1 MLELKNVSKFYY
13 KKGIV
18 SSGISKVSLKFDMG
32 EFIAITGES
41 GSGKS
46 TLLNVISGLDTYE
59 EGEMYVNGE
68 ETSHYNEEDY
78 EEYRKKYIG
87 NVFQSFNLVNSYTV
101 YQNVELVLL
110 INGETRR
117 SVKHKVIDILKK
129 VDLYKYRHTK
139 VSKLSGG
146 MKQRVSIARCL
157 AKDTPIIIADEP
169 TGNLDSKNAKSV
181 LKLLY
186 EISKYK
192 LVIVVTHN
200 FEQISEYAT
209 RRITMHDGSVIEDMK
224 LKDKNEVKEVNTSK
238 FKKTKVISNLRLG
251 IRNTFNIVPKFLL
264 LTFVY
269 AFVLISI
276 VGVYSAFLELES
288 ANNAYNSFFNETD
301 ANKRVIVKKKDNS
314 SFTNEEINRL
324 KSISNVEKVI
334 TNDYVYDYS
343 MSLIDYENIFL
354 DSNFM
359 KLEEFKGKLKYGRM
373 PLNENEIIVSGSK
386 ENYYIEDMGSELINK
401 EVSINSNS
409 GSDEIKVKI
418 VGVSVFEKYNWMVT
432 SYVSDKIYNYVENHV
447 EQVYGTT
454 KVFISDN
461 SQIEYPNIKTSDILS
476 EGQVYISE
484 NYSYNCKS
492 YNCMKDSL
500 NIKFS
505 NMYTN
510 KEISLSNVKVYNKS
524 NFKKIFGSEYDDM
537 DTIYLSNN
545 DYDKLY
551 KNNNI
556 YQVSLFVKD
565 VRNIDK
571 TMNELNDY
579 VSFSLNNVKQDGA
592 LVQVIKIVKTIVITV
607 LVIVL
612 FFVSYF
618 VIKLIMKSRNKYFTT
633 IRILG
638 GSYIEVKRLLQ
649 IELLNV
655 TNIVYLVFLV
665 ISLFIKND
673 IIVSESIKNMLFY
686 INLKEYVIVY
696 LILSLMSYLTSSRY
710 SRKIFKRSVITT
722 YNEEV

>member
-1 MLELKNVSKFYY
+1 MLELKNLSKFYY

-288 ANNAYNSFFNETD
+288 TNNTYNSFFNETD
-301 ANKRVIVKKKDNS
+301 VNKRVIVKKKDNS
-314 SFTNEEINRL
+314 SFTNEEINKL

-373 PLNENEIIVSGSK
+373 PLNDNEIIVSGSK

-401 EVSINSNS
+401 EVSINS

-418 VGVSVFEKYNWMVT
+418 VGVSVFDKYNWMVT
-432 SYVSDKIYNYVENHV
+432 SYVSDKIYNYVENQV
-447 EQVYGTT
+447 EQVFGTT
-454 KVFISDN
+454 KVYVSDS
-461 SQIEYPNIKTSDILS
+461 SQIGSPNIKMSDKLS
-476 EGQVYISE
+476 DGQVYISE

-500 NIKFS
+500 NIMFS

-510 KEISLSNVKVYNKS
+510 KEISLSNVKVYNKN

-571 TMNELNDY
+571 TMNELSDY
-579 VSFSLNNVKQDGA
+579 VSFSLNSVKQDGA

-638 GSYIEVKRLLQ
+638 GSYIEVKRLLK

-673 IIVSESIKNMLFY
+673 IIVSESIKSMLFY
-686 INLKEYVIVY
+686 INLKEYIIVY
-696 LILSLMSYLTSSRY
+696 LILSVMSYLTSGRY

>member
-87 NVFQSFNLVNSYTV
+87 NIFQSFNLVNSYTV

-288 ANNAYNSFFNETD
+288 ANNTYNSFFNETD

-314 SFTNEEINRL
+314 SFTNEEINKL

-343 MSLIDYENIFL
+343 MSLMDYENIFL

-373 PLNENEIIVSGSK
+373 PLNDNEIIVSGSK

-401 EVSINSNS
+401 EVSINS

-461 SQIEYPNIKTSDILS
+461 SQNVNPNIKTSDILS

-510 KEISLSNVKVYNKS
+510 KEISLSNVKVYNKN

-579 VSFSLNNVKQDGA
+579 VSFSLNSVKQDGA

>member
-1 MLELKNVSKFYY
+1 
-13 KKGIV
+13 
-18 SSGISKVSLKFDMG
+18 MG

-110 INGETRR
+110 INGETRK

-146 MKQRVSIARCL
+146 MKQRVAIARCL
-157 AKDTPIIIADEP
+157 AKDAPIIIADEP

-200 FEQISEYAT
+200 FEQISDYAT

-269 AFVLISI
+269 LFVLISI

-288 ANNAYNSFFNETD
+288 TNNTYNSFFNETD

-314 SFTNEEINRL
+314 SFTNEEINKL

-334 TNDYVYDYS
+334 TNDYVYDYN

-373 PLNENEIIVSGSK
+373 PLNDNEIIVSGSK
-386 ENYYIEDMGSELINK
+386 DNYYIEDMGSELINK
-401 EVSINSNS
+401 EVSINS

-418 VGVSVFEKYNWMVT
+418 VGVSVFDKYNWMVT
-432 SYVSDKIYNYVENHV
+432 SYVSDKIYNYVENKV

-454 KVFISDN
+454 KVFISDS
-461 SQIEYPNIKTSDILS
+461 SQIVDPNIKISNILS

-484 NYSYNCKS
+484 NNSYNCKS

-500 NIKFS
+500 NIKYS
-505 NMYTN
+505 NMFIN
-510 KEISLSNVKVYNKS
+510 KEISLSNVKVYNKN

-537 DTIYLSNN
+537 DTIYLSSN

-592 LVQVIKIVKTIVITV
+592 LVQVIKIVKTIIITV

-618 VIKLIMKSRNKYFTT
+618 VIKLIIKSRNKYFTT

-665 ISLFIKND
+665 ISLLIKND
-673 IIVSESIKNMLFY
+673 IIVSESIKSMLFY

-696 LILSLMSYLTSSRY
+696 LILSVMSYLTSSRY

>member
-87 NVFQSFNLVNSYTV
+87 NIFQSFNLVNSYTV

-146 MKQRVSIARCL
+146 MKQRVAIARCL

-200 FEQISEYAT
+200 FEQISKYAT

-264 LTFVY
+264 LSFVY
-269 AFVLISI
+269 LFVLISI

-288 ANNAYNSFFNETD
+288 TNNAYNSFFNETD

-314 SFTNEEINRL
+314 SFTNEEINKL

-343 MSLIDYENIFL
+343 MSLMDYENIFL

-373 PLNENEIIVSGSK
+373 PLNDNEIIVSGSK

-401 EVSINSNS
+401 EVSINS

-579 VSFSLNNVKQDGA
+579 VSFSLNSVKQDGA

>member
-87 NVFQSFNLVNSYTV
+87 NIFQSFNLVNSYTV

-146 MKQRVSIARCL
+146 MKQRVAIARCL

-288 ANNAYNSFFNETD
+288 TNNTYNSFFNETD

-314 SFTNEEINRL
+314 SFTNEEINKL
-324 KSISNVEKVI
+324 KSISNVDKVI

-373 PLNENEIIVSGSK
+373 PLNDNEIIVSGSK

-401 EVSINSNS
+401 EVSINS

-432 SYVSDKIYNYVENHV
+432 SYVSDKIYNYVENQV

-461 SQIEYPNIKTSDILS
+461 SQNVNPNIKTSDILS

-510 KEISLSNVKVYNKS
+510 KEISLSNVKVYNKN

-579 VSFSLNNVKQDGA
+579 VSFSLNSVKQDGA
-592 LVQVIKIVKTIVITV
+592 LVQVIKIVKTIIITV

-618 VIKLIMKSRNKYFTT
+618 VIKLIIKSRNKYFTT

-665 ISLFIKND
+665 ISLLIKND
-673 IIVSESIKNMLFY
+673 IIVSESIKSMLFY

-696 LILSLMSYLTSSRY
+696 LILSVMSYLTSSRY

>member
-1 MLELKNVSKFYY
+1 
-13 KKGIV
+13 
-18 SSGISKVSLKFDMG
+18 
-32 EFIAITGES
+32 
-41 GSGKS
+41 
-46 TLLNVISGLDTYE
+46 
-59 EGEMYVNGE
+59 
-68 ETSHYNEEDY
+68 
-78 EEYRKKYIG
+78 
-87 NVFQSFNLVNSYTV
+87 
-101 YQNVELVLL
+101 
-110 INGETRR
+110 
-117 SVKHKVIDILKK
+117 
-129 VDLYKYRHTK
+129 
-139 VSKLSGG
+139 
-146 MKQRVSIARCL
+146 
-157 AKDTPIIIADEP
+157 
-169 TGNLDSKNAKSV
+169 
-181 LKLLY
+181 
-186 EISKYK
+186 
-192 LVIVVTHN
+192 
-200 FEQISEYAT
+200 
-209 RRITMHDGSVIEDMK
+209 MHDGSVIEDMK

-288 ANNAYNSFFNETD
+288 TNNTYNSFFNETD

-314 SFTNEEINRL
+314 SFTNEEINKL
-324 KSISNVEKVI
+324 KSISNVDKVI

-373 PLNENEIIVSGSK
+373 PLNDNEIIVSGSK

-401 EVSINSNS
+401 EVSINS

-432 SYVSDKIYNYVENHV
+432 SYVSDKIYNYVENQV

-461 SQIEYPNIKTSDILS
+461 SQNVNPNIKTSDILS

-510 KEISLSNVKVYNKS
+510 KEISLSNVKVYNKN

-579 VSFSLNNVKQDGA
+579 VSFSLNSVKQDGA
-592 LVQVIKIVKTIVITV
+592 LVQVIKIVKTIIITV

-618 VIKLIMKSRNKYFTT
+618 VIKLIIKSRNKYFTT

-665 ISLFIKND
+665 ISLLIKND
-673 IIVSESIKNMLFY
+673 IIVSESIKSMLFY

-696 LILSLMSYLTSSRY
+696 LILSVMSYLTSSRY

>member
-78 EEYRKKYIG
+78 EDYRKKYIG

-110 INGETRR
+110 INGETRK

-146 MKQRVSIARCL
+146 MKQRVAIARCL
-157 AKDTPIIIADEP
+157 AKDAPIIIADEP

-269 AFVLISI
+269 LFVLISI

-288 ANNAYNSFFNETD
+288 TNNAYNSFFNETD

-314 SFTNEEINRL
+314 SFTNEEINKL
-324 KSISNVEKVI
+324 KSIINVEKVI

-343 MSLIDYENIFL
+343 MSLMDYENIFL

-373 PLNENEIIVSGSK
+373 PLNDNEIIVSGSK

-401 EVSINSNS
+401 EVSINS

-432 SYVSDKIYNYVENHV
+432 SYVSDKIYNYVENQV

-461 SQIEYPNIKTSDILS
+461 SQNVNPNIKTSDILS

-510 KEISLSNVKVYNKS
+510 KEISLSNVKVYNKN

-579 VSFSLNNVKQDGA
+579 VSFSLNSVKQDGA
-592 LVQVIKIVKTIVITV
+592 LVQVIKIVKTIIITV

-618 VIKLIMKSRNKYFTT
+618 VIKLIIKSRNKYFTT

-696 LILSLMSYLTSSRY
+696 LILSLMSYLTSSRC

>member
-87 NVFQSFNLVNSYTV
+87 NIFQSFNLVNSYTV

-146 MKQRVSIARCL
+146 MKQRVAIARCL

-269 AFVLISI
+269 LFVLISI

-288 ANNAYNSFFNETD
+288 TNNAYNSFFNETD

-314 SFTNEEINRL
+314 SFTNEEINKL

-373 PLNENEIIVSGSK
+373 PLNDNEIIVSGSK

-401 EVSINSNS
+401 EVSINS

-418 VGVSVFEKYNWMVT
+418 VGVSVFDKYNWMVT
-432 SYVSDKIYNYVENHV
+432 SYVSDKIYNYVENKV

-461 SQIEYPNIKTSDILS
+461 SQNVNPNIKTSDILS

-510 KEISLSNVKVYNKS
+510 KEISLSNVKVYNKN

-537 DTIYLSNN
+537 DTIYLSSN

-579 VSFSLNNVKQDGA
+579 VSFSLNSVKQDGA

-618 VIKLIMKSRNKYFTT
+618 VIKLIMKSRNKYFTN

>member
-87 NVFQSFNLVNSYTV
+87 NIFQSFNLVNSYTV

-314 SFTNEEINRL
+314 SFTNEEINKL

-343 MSLIDYENIFL
+343 MSLMDYENIFL

-401 EVSINSNS
+401 EVSINS

-418 VGVSVFEKYNWMVT
+418 VGVSVFDKYNWMVT

-454 KVFISDN
+454 NVYVSDN

-510 KEISLSNVKVYNKS
+510 KEISLSNVKVYNKN

-579 VSFSLNNVKQDGA
+579 VSFSLNSVKQDGA

>member
-110 INGETRR
+110 INGETRK

-146 MKQRVSIARCL
+146 MKQRVAIARCL
-157 AKDTPIIIADEP
+157 AKDAPIIIADEP

-288 ANNAYNSFFNETD
+288 TNNAYNSFFNETD

-314 SFTNEEINRL
+314 SFTNEEINKL
-324 KSISNVEKVI
+324 KSISNVDKVI

-343 MSLIDYENIFL
+343 MSLMDYENIFL

-401 EVSINSNS
+401 EVSINS

-461 SQIEYPNIKTSDILS
+461 SQNVNPNIKISDILS

-510 KEISLSNVKVYNKS
+510 KEISLSNVKVYNKN

-579 VSFSLNNVKQDGA
+579 VSFSLNSVKQDGA

>member
-18 SSGISKVSLKFDMG
+18 SSGISKVTLKFDMS

-110 INGETRR
+110 INGETRK

-146 MKQRVSIARCL
+146 MKQRVAIARCL
-157 AKDTPIIIADEP
+157 AKDAPIIIADEP

-269 AFVLISI
+269 LFVLISI

-288 ANNAYNSFFNETD
+288 TNNTYNSFFNETD

-314 SFTNEEINRL
+314 SFTNEEINKL

-373 PLNENEIIVSGSK
+373 PLNDNEIIVSGSK

-401 EVSINSNS
+401 EVSINS

-418 VGVSVFEKYNWMVT
+418 VGVSVFDKYNWMVT
-432 SYVSDKIYNYVENHV
+432 SYVSDKIYNYVENKV

-461 SQIEYPNIKTSDILS
+461 SQIVDPNIKISNILS

-484 NYSYNCKS
+484 NNSDNCKS

-505 NMYTN
+505 NMYIN
-510 KEISLSNVKVYNKS
+510 KEISLSNVKVYNKN

-579 VSFSLNNVKQDGA
+579 VSFSLNSVKQDGA
-592 LVQVIKIVKTIVITV
+592 LVQVIKIVKTIIITV

-665 ISLFIKND
+665 ISLLIKND
-673 IIVSESIKNMLFY
+673 IIVSESIKSMLFY

-696 LILSLMSYLTSSRY
+696 LILSVMSYLTSSRY

>member
-87 NVFQSFNLVNSYTV
+87 NIFQSFNLVNSYTV

-269 AFVLISI
+269 LFVLISI

-288 ANNAYNSFFNETD
+288 TNNTYNSFFNETD

-314 SFTNEEINRL
+314 SFTNEEINKL

-373 PLNENEIIVSGSK
+373 PLNDNEIIVSGSK

-401 EVSINSNS
+401 EVSINS

-418 VGVSVFEKYNWMVT
+418 VGVSVFDKYNWMVT
-432 SYVSDKIYNYVENHV
+432 SYVSDKIYNYVENKV

-461 SQIEYPNIKTSDILS
+461 SQNVNPNIKTSDKLS
-476 EGQVYISE
+476 DGQVYISE

-510 KEISLSNVKVYNKS
+510 KEISLSNVKVYNKN

-579 VSFSLNNVKQDGA
+579 VSFSLNSVKQDGA

-673 IIVSESIKNMLFY
+673 IIVNESIKNMLFY

>member
-87 NVFQSFNLVNSYTV
+87 NIFQSFNLVNSYTV

-288 ANNAYNSFFNETD
+288 ANNTYNSFFNETD

-314 SFTNEEINRL
+314 SFTNEEINKL

-373 PLNENEIIVSGSK
+373 PLNDNEIIVSGSK

-401 EVSINSNS
+401 EVSINS

-432 SYVSDKIYNYVENHV
+432 SYVSDKIYNYVENKV

-510 KEISLSNVKVYNKS
+510 KEISLSNVKVYNKN

-673 IIVSESIKNMLFY
+673 IIVNESIKNMLFY

>member
-110 INGETRR
+110 INGETRK

-146 MKQRVSIARCL
+146 MKQRVAIARCL
-157 AKDTPIIIADEP
+157 AKDAPIIIADEP

-238 FKKTKVISNLRLG
+238 FNKTKVISNLRLG

-269 AFVLISI
+269 LFVLISI

-288 ANNAYNSFFNETD
+288 TNNTYNSFFNETD

-314 SFTNEEINRL
+314 SFTNEEINKL
-324 KSISNVEKVI
+324 KSIINVEKVI

-373 PLNENEIIVSGSK
+373 PLNDNEIIVSGSK
-386 ENYYIEDMGSELINK
+386 DNYYIEDMGSELINK
-401 EVSINSNS
+401 EVSINS

-432 SYVSDKIYNYVENHV
+432 SYVSDKIYNYVENKV

-461 SQIEYPNIKTSDILS
+461 SQIVDPNIKISNILS

-484 NYSYNCKS
+484 NNSYNCKS

-500 NIKFS
+500 NIKYS
-505 NMYTN
+505 NMYIN
-510 KEISLSNVKVYNKS
+510 KEISLSNVKVYNKN

-537 DTIYLSNN
+537 DTIYLSSN

-571 TMNELNDY
+571 TMKELNDY
-579 VSFSLNNVKQDGA
+579 VSFSLNSVKQDGA
-592 LVQVIKIVKTIVITV
+592 LVQVIKIVKTIIITV

-618 VIKLIMKSRNKYFTT
+618 VIKLIIKSRNKYFTT

-696 LILSLMSYLTSSRY
+696 LILSLMSYLTSSIY

>member
-110 INGETRR
+110 INGETRK

-146 MKQRVSIARCL
+146 MKQRVAIARCL
-157 AKDTPIIIADEP
+157 AKDAPIIIADEP

-269 AFVLISI
+269 LFVLISI

-288 ANNAYNSFFNETD
+288 TNNTYNSFFNETD

-314 SFTNEEINRL
+314 SFTNEEINKL

-334 TNDYVYDYS
+334 TNDYVYDYN

-373 PLNENEIIVSGSK
+373 PLNDNEIIVSGSK
-386 ENYYIEDMGSELINK
+386 DNYYIEDMGSELINK
-401 EVSINSNS
+401 EVSINS

-418 VGVSVFEKYNWMVT
+418 VGVSVFDKYNWMVT
-432 SYVSDKIYNYVENHV
+432 SYVSDKIYNYVENKV

-461 SQIEYPNIKTSDILS
+461 SQIVDPNIKISNILS

-484 NYSYNCKS
+484 NNSYNCKS

-500 NIKFS
+500 NIKYS
-505 NMYTN
+505 NMFIN
-510 KEISLSNVKVYNKS
+510 KEISLSNVKVYNKN

-537 DTIYLSNN
+537 DTIYLSSN

-592 LVQVIKIVKTIVITV
+592 LVQVIKIVKTIIITV

-618 VIKLIMKSRNKYFTT
+618 VIKLIIKSRNKYFTT

-665 ISLFIKND
+665 ISLLIKND

-696 LILSLMSYLTSSRY
+696 LILSVMSYLTSSRY

>member
-59 EGEMYVNGE
+59 EGEVYVNGE

-87 NVFQSFNLVNSYTV
+87 NIFQSFNLVNSYTV

-288 ANNAYNSFFNETD
+288 TNNTYNSFFNETD
-301 ANKRVIVKKKDNS
+301 VNKRVIVKKKDNS
-314 SFTNEEINRL
+314 SFTNEEINKL

-373 PLNENEIIVSGSK
+373 PLNDNEIIVSGSK

-401 EVSINSNS
+401 EVSINS

-454 KVFISDN
+454 NVYVSDN

-510 KEISLSNVKVYNKS
+510 KEISLSNVKVYNKN

-579 VSFSLNNVKQDGA
+579 VSFSLNSVKQDGA
-592 LVQVIKIVKTIVITV
+592 LVQVIKIVKTIIITV

-665 ISLFIKND
+665 ISLLIKND

-696 LILSLMSYLTSSRY
+696 LILSVMSYLTSSRY

>member
-87 NVFQSFNLVNSYTV
+87 NIFQSFNLVNSYTV

-146 MKQRVSIARCL
+146 MKQRVAIARCL

-269 AFVLISI
+269 LFVLISI

-288 ANNAYNSFFNETD
+288 TNNAYNSFFNETD

-314 SFTNEEINRL
+314 SFTNEEINKL

-373 PLNENEIIVSGSK
+373 PLNDNEIIVSGSK

-401 EVSINSNS
+401 EVSINS

-418 VGVSVFEKYNWMVT
+418 VGVSVFDKYNWMVT
-432 SYVSDKIYNYVENHV
+432 SYVSDKIYNYVENKV

-461 SQIEYPNIKTSDILS
+461 SQNVNPNIKTSDILS

-510 KEISLSNVKVYNKS
+510 KEISLSNVKVYNKN

-537 DTIYLSNN
+537 DTIYLSSN

-579 VSFSLNNVKQDGA
+579 VSFSLNSVKQDGA
-592 LVQVIKIVKTIVITV
+592 LVQVIKIVKTIIITV

-618 VIKLIMKSRNKYFTT
+618 VIKLIIKSRNKYFTT

-665 ISLFIKND
+665 ISLLIKND

>member
-78 EEYRKKYIG
+78 EKYRKKYIG

-110 INGETRR
+110 INGETRK

-146 MKQRVSIARCL
+146 MKQRVAIARCL
-157 AKDTPIIIADEP
+157 AKDAPIIIADEP

-269 AFVLISI
+269 LFVLISI

-288 ANNAYNSFFNETD
+288 TNNAYNSFFNETD

-314 SFTNEEINRL
+314 SFTNEEINKL
-324 KSISNVEKVI
+324 KSIINVEKVI
-334 TNDYVYDYS
+334 TNDYVYYYS

-373 PLNENEIIVSGSK
+373 PLNDNEIIVSGSK
-386 ENYYIEDMGSELINK
+386 DNYYIEDMGSELINK
-401 EVSINSNS
+401 EVSINS

-418 VGVSVFEKYNWMVT
+418 VGVSVFDKYNWMVT
-432 SYVSDKIYNYVENHV
+432 SYVSDKIYNYVENKV

-461 SQIEYPNIKTSDILS
+461 SQNVNPNIKTSDILS

-484 NYSYNCKS
+484 NNSDNCKS

-505 NMYTN
+505 NMYIN
-510 KEISLSNVKVYNKS
+510 KEISLSNVKVYNKN

-537 DTIYLSNN
+537 DTIYLSSN

-579 VSFSLNNVKQDGA
+579 VSFSLNSVKQDGA
-592 LVQVIKIVKTIVITV
+592 LVQVIKIVKTIIITV

-618 VIKLIMKSRNKYFTT
+618 VIKLIIKSRNKYFTT

-665 ISLFIKND
+665 ISLLIKND
-673 IIVSESIKNMLFY
+673 IIVSESIKSMLFY

-696 LILSLMSYLTSSRY
+696 LILSVMSYLTSSRY

>member
-87 NVFQSFNLVNSYTV
+87 NIFQSFNLVNSYTV

-269 AFVLISI
+269 LFVLISI

-288 ANNAYNSFFNETD
+288 TNNTYNSFFNETD

-314 SFTNEEINRL
+314 SFTNEEINKL

-373 PLNENEIIVSGSK
+373 PLNDNEIIVSGSK

-401 EVSINSNS
+401 EVSINS

-461 SQIEYPNIKTSDILS
+461 SQNVNPNIKTSDILS

-510 KEISLSNVKVYNKS
+510 KEISLSNVKVYNKN

-579 VSFSLNNVKQDGA
+579 VSFSLNSVKQDGA

-696 LILSLMSYLTSSRY
+696 LILSVMSYLTSSRY

>member
-87 NVFQSFNLVNSYTV
+87 NIFQSFNLVNSYTV

-146 MKQRVSIARCL
+146 MKQRVAIARCL

-269 AFVLISI
+269 LFVLISI

-288 ANNAYNSFFNETD
+288 TNNAYNSFFNETD

-314 SFTNEEINRL
+314 SFTNEEINKL

-373 PLNENEIIVSGSK
+373 PLNDNEIIVSGSK

-401 EVSINSNS
+401 EVSINS

-418 VGVSVFEKYNWMVT
+418 VGVSVFDKYNWMVT
-432 SYVSDKIYNYVENHV
+432 SYVSDKIYNYVENKV

-461 SQIEYPNIKTSDILS
+461 SQNVNPNIKTSDILS

-510 KEISLSNVKVYNKS
+510 KEISLSNVKVYNKN

-537 DTIYLSNN
+537 DTIYLSSN

-579 VSFSLNNVKQDGA
+579 VSFSLNSVKQDGA

>member
-68 ETSHYNEEDY
+68 ETSHYNVEDY

-87 NVFQSFNLVNSYTV
+87 NIFQSFNLVNSYTV

-401 EVSINSNS
+401 EVSINS
-409 GSDEIKVKI
+409 GSDEIIVKI

-673 IIVSESIKNMLFY
+673 IIVNESIKNMLFY

>member
-78 EEYRKKYIG
+78 EDYRKKYIG

-110 INGETRR
+110 INGETRK

-146 MKQRVSIARCL
+146 MKQRVAIARCL
-157 AKDTPIIIADEP
+157 AKDAPIIIADEP

-269 AFVLISI
+269 LFVLISI

-288 ANNAYNSFFNETD
+288 TNNAYNSFFNETD

-334 TNDYVYDYS
+334 TNDYVYYYS

-373 PLNENEIIVSGSK
+373 PLNDNEIIVSGSK

-401 EVSINSNS
+401 EVSINS

-461 SQIEYPNIKTSDILS
+461 SQNVNPNIKTSDILS

-510 KEISLSNVKVYNKS
+510 KEISLSNVKVYNKN

-592 LVQVIKIVKTIVITV
+592 LVQVIKIVKTIVITI

>member
-343 MSLIDYENIFL
+343 MSLMDYENIFL

-373 PLNENEIIVSGSK
+373 PLNDNEIIVSGSK
-386 ENYYIEDMGSELINK
+386 ENYYIEDLGSELINK
-401 EVSINSNS
+401 EVSINS

-454 KVFISDN
+454 NVYVSDN
-461 SQIEYPNIKTSDILS
+461 SQNVNPNIKTSDILS

-510 KEISLSNVKVYNKS
+510 KEISLSNVKVYNKN

-579 VSFSLNNVKQDGA
+579 VSFSLNSVKQDGA

>member
-87 NVFQSFNLVNSYTV
+87 NIFQSFNLVNSYTV

-146 MKQRVSIARCL
+146 MKQRVAIARCL
-157 AKDTPIIIADEP
+157 AKDAPIIIADEP

-269 AFVLISI
+269 AFVLTSI

-288 ANNAYNSFFNETD
+288 TNNTYNSFFNETD

-314 SFTNEEINRL
+314 SFTNEEINKL
-324 KSISNVEKVI
+324 KSISNVDKVI
-334 TNDYVYDYS
+334 TNDYVYAYS

-373 PLNENEIIVSGSK
+373 PLNDNEIIVSGSK

-401 EVSINSNS
+401 EVSINS

-432 SYVSDKIYNYVENHV
+432 SYVSDKIYNYVENQV

-461 SQIEYPNIKTSDILS
+461 SQNVNPNIKTSDILS

-510 KEISLSNVKVYNKS
+510 KEISLSNVKVYNKN

-579 VSFSLNNVKQDGA
+579 VSFSLNSVKQDGA
-592 LVQVIKIVKTIVITV
+592 LVQVIKIVKTIIITV

-618 VIKLIMKSRNKYFTT
+618 VIKLIIKSRNKYFTT

-665 ISLFIKND
+665 ISLLIKND
-673 IIVSESIKNMLFY
+673 IIVSESIKSMLFY

-696 LILSLMSYLTSSRY
+696 LILSVMSYLTSSRY

>member
-110 INGETRR
+110 INGETRK

-146 MKQRVSIARCL
+146 MKQRVAIARCL

-269 AFVLISI
+269 LFVLISI

-288 ANNAYNSFFNETD
+288 TNNTYNSFFNETD

-314 SFTNEEINRL
+314 SFTNEEINKL

-373 PLNENEIIVSGSK
+373 PLNDNEIIVSGSK

-401 EVSINSNS
+401 EVSINS

-418 VGVSVFEKYNWMVT
+418 AGVSVFDKYNWMVT
-432 SYVSDKIYNYVENHV
+432 SYVSDKIYNYVENKV

-461 SQIEYPNIKTSDILS
+461 SQIVDPNIKISNILS

-484 NYSYNCKS
+484 NNSYNCKS

-500 NIKFS
+500 NIKYS
-505 NMYTN
+505 NMYIN
-510 KEISLSNVKVYNKS
+510 KEISLSNVKVYNKN

-579 VSFSLNNVKQDGA
+579 VSFSLNSVKQDGA
-592 LVQVIKIVKTIVITV
+592 LVQVIKIVKTIIITV

-618 VIKLIMKSRNKYFTT
+618 VIKLIIKSRNKYFTT

-665 ISLFIKND
+665 ISLLIKND
-673 IIVSESIKNMLFY
+673 IIVSESIKSMLFY

-696 LILSLMSYLTSSRY
+696 LILSVMSYLTSSRY

>member
-87 NVFQSFNLVNSYTV
+87 NIFQSFNLVNSYTV

-146 MKQRVSIARCL
+146 MKQRVAIARCL
-157 AKDTPIIIADEP
+157 AKDAPIIIADEP

-288 ANNAYNSFFNETD
+288 TNNTYNSFFNETD

-314 SFTNEEINRL
+314 SFTNEEINKL
-324 KSISNVEKVI
+324 KSISNVDKVI

-373 PLNENEIIVSGSK
+373 PLNDNEIIVSGSK

-401 EVSINSNS
+401 EVSINS

-432 SYVSDKIYNYVENHV
+432 SYVSDKIYNYVENQV

-461 SQIEYPNIKTSDILS
+461 SQNVNPNIKTSDILS

-510 KEISLSNVKVYNKS
+510 KEISLSNVKVYNKN

-579 VSFSLNNVKQDGA
+579 VSFSLNSVKQDGA
-592 LVQVIKIVKTIVITV
+592 LVQVIKIVKIIIITV

-618 VIKLIMKSRNKYFTT
+618 VIKLIIKSRNKYFTT

-665 ISLFIKND
+665 ISLLIKND
-673 IIVSESIKNMLFY
+673 IIVSESIKSMLFY

-696 LILSLMSYLTSSRY
+696 LILSVMSYLTSSRY

>member
-110 INGETRR
+110 INGETRK

-146 MKQRVSIARCL
+146 MKQRVAIARCL
-157 AKDTPIIIADEP
+157 AKDAPIIIADEP

-288 ANNAYNSFFNETD
+288 TNNTYNSFFNETD

-314 SFTNEEINRL
+314 SFTNEEINKL
-324 KSISNVEKVI
+324 KSISNVDKVI

-373 PLNENEIIVSGSK
+373 PLNDNEIIVSGSK

-401 EVSINSNS
+401 EVSINS

-432 SYVSDKIYNYVENHV
+432 SYVSDKIYNYVENQV

-461 SQIEYPNIKTSDILS
+461 SQNVNPNIKTSDILS

-510 KEISLSNVKVYNKS
+510 KEISLSNVKVYNKN

-579 VSFSLNNVKQDGA
+579 VSFSLNSVKQDGA
-592 LVQVIKIVKTIVITV
+592 LVQVIKIVKTIIITV

-618 VIKLIMKSRNKYFTT
+618 VIKLIIKSRNKYFTT

-665 ISLFIKND
+665 ISLLIKND
-673 IIVSESIKNMLFY
+673 IIVSESIKSMLFY

-696 LILSLMSYLTSSRY
+696 LILSVMSYLTSSRY

>member
-87 NVFQSFNLVNSYTV
+87 NIFQSFNLVNSYTV

-146 MKQRVSIARCL
+146 MKQRVAIARCL

-269 AFVLISI
+269 LFVLISI

-288 ANNAYNSFFNETD
+288 TNNTYNSFFNETD
-301 ANKRVIVKKKDNS
+301 VNKRVIVKKKDNS
-314 SFTNEEINRL
+314 SFTEEEINKL

-373 PLNENEIIVSGSK
+373 PLNDNEIIVSGSK
-386 ENYYIEDMGSELINK
+386 DNYYIEDMGSELINK
-401 EVSINSNS
+401 EVSINS

-418 VGVSVFEKYNWMVT
+418 VGVSVFDKYNWMVT
-432 SYVSDKIYNYVENHV
+432 SYVSDKIYNYVENKV

-461 SQIEYPNIKTSDILS
+461 SQNVNPNIKTSDILS

-510 KEISLSNVKVYNKS
+510 KEISLSNVKVYNKN

-579 VSFSLNNVKQDGA
+579 VSFSLNSVKQDGS

-638 GSYIEVKRLLQ
+638 GNYIEVKRLLQ

-673 IIVSESIKNMLFY
+673 IIVSESIKSMLFY

-696 LILSLMSYLTSSRY
+696 LILSVMSYLTSSRY

>member
-87 NVFQSFNLVNSYTV
+87 NIFQSFNLVNSYTV

-146 MKQRVSIARCL
+146 MKQRVAIARCL
-157 AKDTPIIIADEP
+157 AKDAPIIIADEP

-334 TNDYVYDYS
+334 TNDYVYYYS

-373 PLNENEIIVSGSK
+373 PLNDNEIIVSGSK

-401 EVSINSNS
+401 EVSINS

-418 VGVSVFEKYNWMVT
+418 VGVSVFDKYNWMVT

-461 SQIEYPNIKTSDILS
+461 SQNVNPNIKTSDILS

-510 KEISLSNVKVYNKS
+510 KEISLSNVKVYNKN

-579 VSFSLNNVKQDGA
+579 VSFSLNSVKQDGA
-592 LVQVIKIVKTIVITV
+592 LVQVIKIVKTIIITV

>member
-87 NVFQSFNLVNSYTV
+87 NIFQSFNLVNSYTV

-146 MKQRVSIARCL
+146 MKQRVAIARCL

-288 ANNAYNSFFNETD
+288 TNNAYNSFFNETD

-314 SFTNEEINRL
+314 SFTNEEINKL

-373 PLNENEIIVSGSK
+373 PLNDNEIIVSGSK

-401 EVSINSNS
+401 EVSINS

-579 VSFSLNNVKQDGA
+579 VSFSLNSVKQDGA

>member
-18 SSGISKVSLKFDMG
+18 SSGISKVTLKFDMG

-110 INGETRR
+110 INGETRK

-146 MKQRVSIARCL
+146 MKQRVAIARCL
-157 AKDTPIIIADEP
+157 AKDAPIIIADEP

-251 IRNTFNIVPKFLL
+251 IRNTFNIVSKFLL

-269 AFVLISI
+269 LFVLISI

-288 ANNAYNSFFNETD
+288 TNNAYNSFFNETD

-314 SFTNEEINRL
+314 SFTNEEINKL
-324 KSISNVEKVI
+324 KSIINVEKVI

-373 PLNENEIIVSGSK
+373 PLNDNEIIVSGSK

-401 EVSINSNS
+401 EVSINS

-454 KVFISDN
+454 KVYVSDN
-461 SQIEYPNIKTSDILS
+461 SQNVNPNIKISDILS

-510 KEISLSNVKVYNKS
+510 KEISLSNVKVYNKN

-579 VSFSLNNVKQDGA
+579 VSFSLNSVKQDGA

>member
-87 NVFQSFNLVNSYTV
+87 NIFQSFNLVNSYTV

-146 MKQRVSIARCL
+146 MKQRVAIARCL
-157 AKDTPIIIADEP
+157 AKDAPIIIADEP

-288 ANNAYNSFFNETD
+288 TNNTYNSFFNETD

-314 SFTNEEINRL
+314 SFTNEEINKL
-324 KSISNVEKVI
+324 KSISNVDKVI

-373 PLNENEIIVSGSK
+373 PLNDNEIIVSGSK

-401 EVSINSNS
+401 EVSINS

-432 SYVSDKIYNYVENHV
+432 SYVSDKIYNYVENQV

-454 KVFISDN
+454 KVFISDK
-461 SQIEYPNIKTSDILS
+461 SQNVNPNIKTSDILS

-510 KEISLSNVKVYNKS
+510 KEISLSNVKVYNKN

-579 VSFSLNNVKQDGA
+579 VSFSLNSVKQDGA
-592 LVQVIKIVKTIVITV
+592 LVQVIKIVKTIIITV

-618 VIKLIMKSRNKYFTT
+618 VIKLIIKSRNKYFTT

-665 ISLFIKND
+665 ISLLIKND
-673 IIVSESIKNMLFY
+673 IIVSESIKSMLFY

-696 LILSLMSYLTSSRY
+696 LILSVMSYLTSSRY

>member
-87 NVFQSFNLVNSYTV
+87 NIFQSFNLVNSYTV

-146 MKQRVSIARCL
+146 MKQRVAIARCL

-209 RRITMHDGSVIEDMK
+209 RRITMHDGCVIEDMK

-269 AFVLISI
+269 LFVLISI

-288 ANNAYNSFFNETD
+288 ANNTYNSFFNETD

-314 SFTNEEINRL
+314 SFTNEEINKL

-373 PLNENEIIVSGSK
+373 PLNDNEIIVSGSK
-386 ENYYIEDMGSELINK
+386 DNYYIEDMGSELINK
-401 EVSINSNS
+401 EVSINS

-454 KVFISDN
+454 NVYVSDN

-510 KEISLSNVKVYNKS
+510 KEISLSNVKVYNKN

-579 VSFSLNNVKQDGA
+579 VSFSLNSVKQDGA
-592 LVQVIKIVKTIVITV
+592 LVQVIKIVKTIIITV

-665 ISLFIKND
+665 VSLLIKND

>member
-110 INGETRR
+110 INGETRK

-146 MKQRVSIARCL
+146 MKQRVAIARCL
-157 AKDTPIIIADEP
+157 AKDAPIIIADEP

-288 ANNAYNSFFNETD
+288 TNNTYNSFFNETD

-314 SFTNEEINRL
+314 SFTNEEINKL
-324 KSISNVEKVI
+324 KSIINVEKVI

-343 MSLIDYENIFL
+343 MSLMDYENIFL

-373 PLNENEIIVSGSK
+373 PLNDNEIIVSGSK

-401 EVSINSNS
+401 EVSINS

-418 VGVSVFEKYNWMVT
+418 VGVSVFDKYNWMVT
-432 SYVSDKIYNYVENHV
+432 SYVSDKIYNYVENKV

-461 SQIEYPNIKTSDILS
+461 SQNVNPNIKTSDILS

-510 KEISLSNVKVYNKS
+510 KEISLSNVKVYNKN

-579 VSFSLNNVKQDGA
+579 VSFSLNSVKQDGA
-592 LVQVIKIVKTIVITV
+592 LVQVIKIVKTIIITV

-618 VIKLIMKSRNKYFTT
+618 VIKLIIKSRNKYFTT

-665 ISLFIKND
+665 ISLLIKND
-673 IIVSESIKNMLFY
+673 IIVSESIKSMLFY

>member
-87 NVFQSFNLVNSYTV
+87 NIFQSFNLVNSYTV

-146 MKQRVSIARCL
+146 MKQRVAIARCL
-157 AKDTPIIIADEP
+157 AKDAPIIIADEP

-288 ANNAYNSFFNETD
+288 ANNTYNSFFNETD

-314 SFTNEEINRL
+314 SFTNEEINKL

-343 MSLIDYENIFL
+343 MSLMDYENIFL

-373 PLNENEIIVSGSK
+373 PLNDNEIIVSGSK

-401 EVSINSNS
+401 EVSINS

-461 SQIEYPNIKTSDILS
+461 SQNVNPNIKTSDILS

-579 VSFSLNNVKQDGA
+579 VSFSLNSVKQDGA

>member
-87 NVFQSFNLVNSYTV
+87 NIFQSFNLVNSYTV

-146 MKQRVSIARCL
+146 MKQRVAIARCL

-209 RRITMHDGSVIEDMK
+209 RRITMHDGCVIEDMK

-269 AFVLISI
+269 LFVLISI

-288 ANNAYNSFFNETD
+288 ANNTYNSFFNETD

-314 SFTNEEINRL
+314 SFTNEEINKL

-373 PLNENEIIVSGSK
+373 PLNDNEIIVSGSK

-401 EVSINSNS
+401 EVSINS

-454 KVFISDN
+454 NVYVSDN

-510 KEISLSNVKVYNKS
+510 KEISLSNVKVYNKN

-571 TMNELNDY
+571 TMSELNDY
-579 VSFSLNNVKQDGA
+579 VSFSLNSVKQDGA

>member
-78 EEYRKKYIG
+78 EKYRKKYIG

-110 INGETRR
+110 INGETRK

-146 MKQRVSIARCL
+146 MKQRVAIARCL
-157 AKDTPIIIADEP
+157 AKDAPIIIADEP

-269 AFVLISI
+269 LFVLISI

-288 ANNAYNSFFNETD
+288 TNNAYNSFFNETD

-314 SFTNEEINRL
+314 SFTNEEINKL
-324 KSISNVEKVI
+324 KSIINVEKVI

-373 PLNENEIIVSGSK
+373 PLNDNEIIVSGSK
-386 ENYYIEDMGSELINK
+386 DNYYIEDMGSELINK
-401 EVSINSNS
+401 EVSINS

-418 VGVSVFEKYNWMVT
+418 VGVSVFDKYNWMVT
-432 SYVSDKIYNYVENHV
+432 SYVSDKIYNYVENKV

-461 SQIEYPNIKTSDILS
+461 SQNVNPNIKTSDILS

-484 NYSYNCKS
+484 NNSDNCKS

-505 NMYTN
+505 NMYIN
-510 KEISLSNVKVYNKS
+510 KEISLSNVKVYNKN

-537 DTIYLSNN
+537 DTIYLSSN

-579 VSFSLNNVKQDGA
+579 VSFSLNSVKQDGA
-592 LVQVIKIVKTIVITV
+592 LVQVIKIVKTIIITV

-618 VIKLIMKSRNKYFTT
+618 VIKLIIKSRNKYFTT

-665 ISLFIKND
+665 ISLLIKND
-673 IIVSESIKNMLFY
+673 IIVSESIKSMLFY

-696 LILSLMSYLTSSRY
+696 LILSVMSYLTSSRY

>member
-87 NVFQSFNLVNSYTV
+87 NIFQSFNLVNSYTV

-117 SVKHKVIDILKK
+117 SVKHKVIVILKK

-146 MKQRVSIARCL
+146 MKQRVAIARCL

-314 SFTNEEINRL
+314 SFTNEEINKL
-324 KSISNVEKVI
+324 KSISNVDKVI

-343 MSLIDYENIFL
+343 MSLMDYENIFL

-373 PLNENEIIVSGSK
+373 PLNDNEIIVSGSK

-401 EVSINSNS
+401 EVSINS

-461 SQIEYPNIKTSDILS
+461 SQNVNPNIKTSDVLS

-510 KEISLSNVKVYNKS
+510 KEISLSNVKVYNKN

-579 VSFSLNNVKQDGA
+579 VSFSLNSVKQDGA

-673 IIVSESIKNMLFY
+673 IIVSVSIKNMLFY

>member
-146 MKQRVSIARCL
+146 MKQRVAIARCL

-288 ANNAYNSFFNETD
+288 TNNAYNSFFNETD

-314 SFTNEEINRL
+314 SFTNEEINKL
-324 KSISNVEKVI
+324 KSIINVEKVI

-373 PLNENEIIVSGSK
+373 PLNDNEIIVSGSK

-401 EVSINSNS
+401 EVSINS

-418 VGVSVFEKYNWMVT
+418 VGVSVFDKYNWMVT
-432 SYVSDKIYNYVENHV
+432 SYVSDKIYNYVENQV

-461 SQIEYPNIKTSDILS
+461 SQNVNPNIKTSDILS

-510 KEISLSNVKVYNKS
+510 KEISLSNVKVYNKN

-579 VSFSLNNVKQDGA
+579 VSFSLNSVKQDGA
-592 LVQVIKIVKTIVITV
+592 LVQVIKIVKTIIITV

-618 VIKLIMKSRNKYFTT
+618 VIKLIIKSRNKYFTT

-665 ISLFIKND
+665 ISLLIKND

-696 LILSLMSYLTSSRY
+696 LILSVMSYLTSSRY

>member
-87 NVFQSFNLVNSYTV
+87 NIFQSFNLVNSYTV

-288 ANNAYNSFFNETD
+288 ANNTYNSFFNETD

-314 SFTNEEINRL
+314 SFTNEEINKL
-324 KSISNVEKVI
+324 KSISNVGKVI

-373 PLNENEIIVSGSK
+373 PLNDNEIIVSGSK
-386 ENYYIEDMGSELINK
+386 ENYYIEELGSELINK
-401 EVSINSNS
+401 EVSINS

-418 VGVSVFEKYNWMVT
+418 VGVSVFEEYNWMVT
-432 SYVSDKIYNYVENHV
+432 SYVSDKIYNYVENQV
-447 EQVYGTT
+447 EQVFGTT
-454 KVFISDN
+454 KVYVSDN
-461 SQIEYPNIKTSDILS
+461 SQIEYSNIKVSDILS

-500 NIKFS
+500 NIMFS

-510 KEISLSNVKVYNKS
+510 KEISLSNVKVYNKN

-571 TMNELNDY
+571 TINELSDY
-579 VSFSLNNVKQDGA
+579 VSFSLNSVKQDGA

-686 INLKEYVIVY
+686 INLKEYIIVY
-696 LILSLMSYLTSSRY
+696 LILSVMSYLTSSRY